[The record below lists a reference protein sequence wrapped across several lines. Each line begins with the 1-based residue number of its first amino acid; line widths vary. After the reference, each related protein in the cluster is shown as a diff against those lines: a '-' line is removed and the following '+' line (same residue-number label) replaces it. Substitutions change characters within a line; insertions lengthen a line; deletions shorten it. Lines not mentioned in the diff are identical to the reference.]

1 MSRRKSTISWLR
13 SRALPLAGGT
23 LLLGAAVLFGLHLER
38 TATVEEY
45 RFLGLDRVDESELR
59 ELVTLPT
66 GSHPD
71 SLDFSKLLEPIQTH
85 PWIREV
91 SIRAQAGGRIALDVM
106 ERRPIAML
114 IAANGRCY
122 MDGDGMRMDMR
133 GTPVDL
139 PLVHGFTC
147 RPGDPLQGRAFEDI
161 RNFLTTIEQDPLSW
175 HTLSEVSWN
184 SEEGVTALTQENGVK
199 VLFGRGEFERK
210 QTYWSRFYREVV
222 TREGIG
228 SFRTVDLR
236 FRGQI
241 ITEKTPAG

>member
-1 MSRRKSTISWLR
+1 MSRSKTAISWIR
-13 SRALPLAGGT
+13 SRVLPLIGGI

-38 TATVEEY
+38 TATIEEY
-45 RFLGLDRVDESELR
+45 RFVGLERIGEEELR
-59 ELVTLPT
+59 ERMTLPT

-71 SLDFSKLLEPIQTH
+71 SLDFTKLMEPLEVH

-91 SIRAQAGGRIALDVM
+91 SIRPQAGGRISLDVT
-106 ERRPIAML
+106 EREPIAML
-114 IAANGRCY
+114 ISANGRCY
-122 MDGDGMRMDMR
+122 MDRDGMQMDLR
-133 GTPVDL
+133 GQPVDL

-147 RPGDPLQGRAFEDI
+147 HPGDRLEGRAFEDL
-161 RNFLTTIEQDPLSW
+161 RNFLTAMQQDPLSW

-184 SEEGVTALTQENGVK
+184 SDEGVTALTQENGVK

-241 ITEKTPAG
+241 VTEKTPAG